1 MRFSEFIF
9 ESADITS
16 SQLKQFEIVVDA
28 LFKKY
33 GIDFNFTKH
42 FSERLNDGRNN
53 PKITIKELAEFVKKI
68 YAKHG
73 NPLKGKQGTEA
84 VLNDLQSK
92 LNIPIAIE
100 YDAKNDEIDVAMK
113 TIMRKSNFSSPDP
126 IIKY

>member
-33 GIDFNFTKH
+33 GIDFEFTRH
-42 FSERLNDGRNN
+42 FEERLNHDRNN
-53 PKITIKELAEFVKKI
+53 PKITLKELAELVKKI

-73 NPLKGKQGTEA
+73 NPLKGKEGTE
-84 VLNDLQSK
+84 VVINDLQSK
-92 LNIPIAIE
+92 LNIPVAIE
-100 YDAKNDEIDVAMK
+100 YDAKNDEIDVVMK
-113 TIMRKSNFSSPDP
+113 TVMRKSNFSSPDP